1 MCLFVFCL
9 FCCCCCLE
17 VVVVFV
23 VVVVFQATH
32 PGGSIVMVGRGSF
45 DVTIPYT
52 IAATKEV
59 DIRGVLRYANW

>member
-1 MCLFVFCL
+1 MATNPQPMNQFRFVSFYTLTC
-9 FCCCCCLE
+9 
-17 VVVVFV
+17 
-23 VVVVFQATH
+23 FQATY

-59 DIRGVLRYANW
+59 DIKGIFRYANW